1 MQPLTMIFSK
11 ISDVNVKVIWLNDK
25 ITGHIVVGK
34 LVLSYVTKRIQTRC
48 ALSRHYSK
56 WMDNHIEL
64 QS

>member
-11 ISDVNVKVIWLNDK
+11 ISDANVKVIWLNAK

-56 WMDNHIEL
+56 WMDNHVEL